1 MRALGLRTVSAVM
14 FVVIMLTAG
23 VGTVLAQSSG
33 FPPPRFVHFSGK
45 ADAHTQGA
53 LYMPDPAVFPN
64 PTTAMI
70 AVHRVGNR
78 MHHDGISPLIEREM
92 PKRGVIV
99 LGINTHA
106 VNNEAAVD
114 WDAQMPMDMK
124 AAIEF
129 LKKEIGVKTIVLLG
143 GSGGGPNVAF
153 YQALAEKGLSV
164 CKGPNK
170 IVQCPD
176 DPGLIGPPA
185 DAIVLR
191 DTHPGN
197 PMNRLRSINAAV
209 TDEANPR
216 ALDENLNPFL
226 AKNGYNP
233 DGCSTYSA
241 EFQKRY
247 FEAQSARM
255 NRLVERALGM
265 RADMAAGKAFPADDA
280 PFIAYRNNARLVQL
294 DRTIDAGTHSAR
306 KLVRDDGTI
315 ATGIVR
321 TVRPC
326 TPRIARNDASY
337 GGTMAL
343 TVKSFLGA
351 GAIRS
356 KNAMTDIDHCS
367 TNNSTTCM
375 VKYIS
380 APTLVLT
387 AQGHYFIRDN
397 EEIFE
402 NAAAKSKDFAV
413 IAGAT
418 HGMGNCPRCEGA
430 PYKNAR
436 KHFYDYIDRWLKGG
450 YAPVAALK

>member
-1 MRALGLRTVSAVM
+1 MVLIAC
-14 FVVIMLTAG
+14 G
-23 VGTVLAQSSG
+23 VGSALAQGSN
-33 FPPPRFVHFSGK
+33 FPPPRFVHFNGQ
-45 ADAHTQGA
+45 TQGA
-53 LYMPDPAVFPN
+53 LYMPDPAVYPN
-64 PTTAMI
+64 PTAAMI
-70 AVHRVGNR
+70 AVHRVENR
-78 MHHDGISPLIEREM
+78 MHNDGISPLIDREM
-92 PKRGVIV
+92 PKRGIIV
-99 LGINTHA
+99 LGLNPHS

-114 WDAQMPMDMK
+114 WEGKMPKDMK
-124 AAIEF
+124 AAVEF
-129 LKKEIGVKTIVLLG
+129 LKKEIGVKTVVLLG

-170 IVQCPD
+170 IVECPD

-185 DAIVLR
+185 DAIVFR

-197 PMNRLRSINAAV
+197 PMNRLRSINGAV
-209 TDEANPR
+209 TNEADP
-216 ALDENLNPFL
+216 ATLDDTLNPFSE
-226 AKNGYNP
+226 KNGFDPN
-233 DGCSTYSA
+233 GCSSYA
-241 EFQKRY
+241 ADFQKRY

-255 NRLVERALGM
+255 NRLVDLALKM
-265 RADMAAGKAFPADDA
+265 KADMKAGKVIPSDDA
-280 PFIAYRNNARLVQL
+280 PFIAHRNSARLVQL
-294 DRTIDAGTHSAR
+294 DRTIDNKTHSPR
-306 KLVRDDGTI
+306 KLVKDDGSI
-315 ATGIVR
+315 VTGVVT

-326 TPRIARNDASY
+326 TPQVKNDDTTY
-337 GGTMAL
+337 EGTMAL

-356 KNAMTDIDHCS
+356 KNAMADIDHCT

-375 VKYIS
+375 VKYI
-380 APTLVLT
+380 AVPTLVLT

-402 NAAAKSKDFAV
+402 NSAAKAKDYAV

-436 KHFYDYIDRWLKGG
+436 TNFYDYIAKWLSTG
-450 YAPVAALK
+450 YAPVSALR